1 MKRELANFE
10 IENILTILNGK
21 DSFMLKVKLPPQV
34 RYALRV
40 NRQVLLDR
48 MKIYQEE
55 RANIVKSYIENGH
68 AHQVGDEV
76 QFDEAYKNV
85 CVHEIQELSVVK
97 NELEFQKIDKEVLE
111 DFLNSQELTMAEEDV
126 LLLFKE

>member
-1 MKRELANFE
+1 MKKELANFE
-10 IENILTILNGK
+10 IENILTILNSK
-21 DSFMLKVKLPPQV
+21 DSFVFKAKLSPQI

-40 NRQVLLDR
+40 NRQILLDR

-111 DFLNSQELTMAEEDV
+111 DFLNSQELTMAEEDF
-126 LLLFKE
+126 LLMFKE